1 VHNDCCLPLPDDQDS
16 VPWTVDKRWGLAE
29 SDRAVALDEHCS
41 RSDGGGALV
50 VVVVG
55 PLGAGSDAPS
65 RSRGSRIGRWAVA
78 DTTSDGGRAWVES
91 SGQCMWAAVVVVLP
105 VESAVWKVLLLL
117 VV

>member
-1 VHNDCCLPLPDDQDS
+1 L
-16 VPWTVDKRWGLAE
+16 TVDKRWGLAE
-29 SDRAVALDEHCS
+29 SDRAVALAEHCS
-41 RSDGGGALV
+41 RNGGGGGGALV
-50 VVVVG
+50 AVVG

-78 DTTSDGGRAWVES
+78 DTTSDGGRTRVES